1 MVHRLDQRDQTLH
14 TRYEATNDL
23 TLPGSFLFANFCL
36 LVLVTERR
44 IKLTQQNAACN
55 FAE

>member
-44 IKLTQQNAACN
+44 IKLT
-55 FAE
+55 